1 MRKNA
6 PNRGRS
12 IRWAF
17 AHFPTNITGSNSVK
31 LVRDTKQ
38 RMKEPANALTLS
50 AIAIISADA
59 ELAELVSSHF
69 RFPRTYVVLLEAPP
83 KRLVE
88 FGVYAHDYARG
99 FALRCFFR
107 KA

>member
-1 MRKNA
+1 
-6 PNRGRS
+6 
-12 IRWAF
+12 
-17 AHFPTNITGSNSVK
+17 
-31 LVRDTKQ
+31 
-38 RMKEPANALTLS
+38 MKEPANALTLS